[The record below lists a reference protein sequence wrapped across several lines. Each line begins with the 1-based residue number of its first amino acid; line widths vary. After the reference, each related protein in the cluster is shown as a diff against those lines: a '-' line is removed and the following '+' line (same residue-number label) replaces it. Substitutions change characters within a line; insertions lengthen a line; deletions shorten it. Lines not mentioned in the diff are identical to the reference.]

1 MDKTRGLIKYRME
14 TNLIVIE
21 SLKES
26 LLKLIA
32 EKPYDKIT
40 IMELCQKA
48 GVSRMGFYGNF
59 KTKHDIIKKIVLDI
73 NMELVDK
80 LGSPFRNSTD
90 SNWYY
95 KVMQFVK
102 EKSPELLLLFDAGF
116 FYEYLDMMNEIV
128 LRDKDL
134 PSDLSYQRIVWS
146 GGIIN
151 AITYWLTT
159 GMKESVE
166 DMTNYLSDNLKCWS
180 FD

>member
-1 MDKTRGLIKYRME
+1 MDKTRGLVKYRKE

-73 NMELVDK
+73 NLELVERI
-80 LGSPFRNSTD
+80 GSPFRNSTNSD
-90 SNWYY
+90 WYY
-95 KVMQFVK
+95 NVMLFVK
-102 EKSPELLLLFDAGF
+102 EKSPELLLLLFDAGF
-116 FYEYLDMMNEIV
+116 FYEYLDMMNKIV
-128 LRDKDL
+128 LRDSDL
-134 PSDLSYQRIVWS
+134 PSELKYKRIVWS

-166 DMTNYLSDNLKCWS
+166 EMTVYLNNNLMFWS
-180 FD
+180 F

>member
-1 MDKTRGLIKYRME
+1 MDKTRGLVKYRKE

-73 NMELVDK
+73 NMELVERI
-80 LGSPFRNSTD
+80 GSPFRNSTNSD
-90 SNWYY
+90 WYY
-95 KVMQFVK
+95 NVMLFVK
-102 EKSPELLLLFDAGF
+102 EKSPELLLLFDAGIM
-116 FYEYLDMMNEIV
+116 YPITSSN
-128 LRDKDL
+128 
-134 PSDLSYQRIVWS
+134 SLSPYFIPL
-146 GGIIN
+146 
-151 AITYWLTT
+151 AA
-159 GMKESVE
+159 K
-166 DMTNYLSDNLKCWS
+166 
-180 FD
+180 